1 MNKKLIFGSACLGLI
16 LVLSGCGTGNQT
28 SNQAAKQKSNQAEG
42 RPDRMPDFGQ
52 PKTQPEA
59 RGVVKSV
66 VGNEVTILKIDQ
78 PQRATST
85 DSGTASSTK
94 RNNLSLNGGA
104 GRGAG
109 GMGMM
114 GGERQ
119 RGANSETDRAT
130 LMEQMKAMSTGE
142 ETITIPV
149 GIKMLKAGT
158 DNPRNMVEANISDVV
173 ADKMITVWLDSSVT
187 DKKVASFVLI
197 N

>member
-1 MNKKLIFGSACLGLI
+1 
-16 LVLSGCGTGNQT
+16 
-28 SNQAAKQKSNQAEG
+28 
-42 RPDRMPDFGQ
+42 
-52 PKTQPEA
+52 
-59 RGVVKSV
+59 
-66 VGNEVTILKIDQ
+66 
-78 PQRATST
+78 
-85 DSGTASSTK
+85 
-94 RNNLSLNGGA
+94 
-104 GRGAG
+104 
-109 GMGMM
+109 MGMM

-130 LMEQMKAMSTGE
+130 LMAQMKAMSTGE

-158 DNPRNMVEANISDVV
+158 DNPRSMVEANISDVT

>member
-1 MNKKLIFGSACLGLI
+1 MNKKLIFGFACLGLI
-16 LVLSGCGTGNQT
+16 LTLSACGLNNAGNAT
-28 SNQAAKQKSNQAEG
+28 KNENNAP

-52 PKTQPEA
+52 PKTQPEI

-66 VGNEVTILKIDQ
+66 VGNEVTVLKIDQ

-85 DSGTASSTK
+85 ATSTDASTRK
-94 RNNLSLNGGA
+94 NALSLNGSANRDAQG
-104 GRGAG
+104 GTRM
-109 GMGMM
+109 GMG
-114 GGERQ
+114 GGRPGQ
-119 RGANSETDRAT
+119 NGGTETDRAT
-130 LMEQMKAMSTGE
+130 LMAQMKAMSTGE

-158 DNPRNMVEANISDVV
+158 DDPRSMVEANISDVT
-173 ADKMITVWLDSSVT
+173 ADKMITVWLDSSIT